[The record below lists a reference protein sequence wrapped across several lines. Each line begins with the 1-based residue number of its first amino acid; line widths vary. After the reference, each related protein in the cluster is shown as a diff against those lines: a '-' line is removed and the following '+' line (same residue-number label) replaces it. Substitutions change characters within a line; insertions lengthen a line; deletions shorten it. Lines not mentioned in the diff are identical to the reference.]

1 MEWLKALNLTCL
13 LPVPEVSCWTMTGER
28 QSIRI
33 RSLYLEA
40 VLKQDVSFF
49 DVEMTTGEAISRM
62 SADTVLVQD
71 ALGEKVTNA
80 LDNIDKIP

>member
-1 MEWLKALNLTCL
+1 MA
-13 LPVPEVSCWTMTGER
+13 GEM
-28 QSIRI
+28 QSARI

-71 ALGEKVTNA
+71 ALGEKVTNE
-80 LDNIDKIP
+80 LDNIEKITIQNYFLYMHHLI

>member
-1 MEWLKALNLTCL
+1 MA
-13 LPVPEVSCWTMTGER
+13 GER
-28 QSIRI
+28 QSARI
-33 RSLYLEA
+33 RFLYLEA

-49 DVEMTTGEAISRM
+49 DLEMTTGEAISRM

-80 LDNIDKIP
+80 LDNIEKITIQNYFL